1 MVFSRVSAASFKL
14 LLISRDWF
22 GLILLVALCW
32 SYWNSRTSG
41 IVERSG
47 VDYEMGFLVF
57 SLSFFLL
64 RLKILDIKPYST
76 YFFYVLS
83 FSLIDSRCIFFD
95 SANFS
100 ILCSVV
106 GSI

>member
-41 IVERSG
+41 IVDRSG

-57 SLSFFLL
+57 FLL
-64 RLKILDIKPYST
+64 RLKILGIKPYST
-76 YFFYVLS
+76 CFFCVLS